1 VRDGAFGDCK
11 AGESEQHRVDLPAR
25 YVGHQGDMPMS
36 VTWRLIYPL
45 PGDLLA
51 QYRAAVA

>member
-1 VRDGAFGDCK
+1 
-11 AGESEQHRVDLPAR
+11 
-25 YVGHQGDMPMS
+25 MPMS